1 MVLMLERLLL
11 AVVSLGADVFPER
24 PCENL
29 PSARPEV
36 KAWVART
43 APELAHLPVRELD
56 EERAL
61 ATVRDA
67 SASGWGS
74 MEVFTNGAFRE
85 SCTFYFSREALRS
98 VDAAFYLDLLTPIRG
113 KDTAGKAFE
122 MTAALAGRGRL
133 LLLYDRDDIVY
144 TNEREQRDFKLSSRV
159 ELSTPA
165 PGVLQNVRG
174 LWAKVS
180 LLGWVGIRSMV
191 KEGET
196 VEIQA
201 GQFTS
206 EFTLSPILTR
216 TDAAPT
222 AR

>member
-1 MVLMLERLLL
+1 MVLVLGRVLL
-11 AVVSLGADVFPER
+11 AVMSFGADVFPER

-29 PSARPEV
+29 PAARPDVE
-36 KAWVART
+36 AWVART
-43 APELAHLPVRELD
+43 APELAHLPVRELG

-74 MEVFTNGAFRE
+74 MEFFTNAAFRE

-144 TNEREQRDFKLSSRV
+144 TNEREKRDFKLSSRV

-196 VEIQA
+196 VEVQA

-206 EFTLSPILTR
+206 ESTPSPILAR